1 MYQEISKNL
10 FLSEILEVRKYS
22 DECIYKNSMF
32 NVVVEHGDVLL
43 IYNTMSKLF
52 VATEQK
58 YKSIFC
64 DTKEINSNSLKLQ
77 TDLVFFVHSGL
88 LIEREVDELQLYQEV
103 HNLVRTIEGENKSI
117 ERYNI
122 LTTTGCNA
130 RCFYCFEEG
139 IKPVHMTMETAENVV
154 QYIDRTRNKSKTIF
168 LRWFGGEPL
177 VNPKVIDHI
186 SSRLGELNIDFIS
199 SMSSNGYLFN
209 DEIVEKASKAWNL
222 RKVRVSFD
230 GMEEEHSRRKNYY
243 SKGNS
248 FQQTVDNID
257 RLIAVGINVDIRLT
271 LDHDNKMDIEKVAK
285 YMVNRYQGT
294 PYVKIYT
301 RCLFEELT
309 SEAAKKDI
317 KKVSELVEFKEKI
330 DDYLRK
336 EHMFDYTR
344 LLPIGYQPYYCAA
357 NDPHKEVIGP
367 DGSLCSCET
376 IEKNSLFWGNVIDG
390 VTDVEYRNEWLE
402 SETPLEKCRSCR
414 FLPSCTPF
422 RKCPNDYFDCV
433 GRCHTAYS
441 NYLVYKFNEYKDR
454 NILSS

>member
-1 MYQEISKNL
+1 MYQEISKNF
-10 FLSEILEVRKYS
+10 FLSEILETRKYS
-22 DECIYKNSMF
+22 QECTYKSSMF
-32 NVVVEHGDVLL
+32 NVVVDHDDLLL
-43 IYNTMSKLF
+43 IYNTLSKLF
-52 VATEQK
+52 ITTEQK
-58 YKSIFC
+58 YKNIFC
-64 DTKEINSNSLKLQ
+64 DAEEVALNSIEDK
-77 TDLVFFVHSGL
+77 TDLIFFVNSGL
-88 LIEREVDELQLYQEV
+88 LVDCEFNELQLYEEV
-103 HNLVRTIEGENKSI
+103 NNLIRTIEGDKKGI

-139 IKPVHMTMETAENVV
+139 IKPVHMTLETAEDVV
-154 QYIDRTRNKSKTIF
+154 QYIDRTRNKNKAIF

-186 SSRLGELNIDFIS
+186 SSRLKELKIDFIS

-209 DEIVEKASKAWNL
+209 DKIVEKASTFWNL
-222 RKVRVSFD
+222 NKVRISFD

-243 SKGNS
+243 TEGNS
-248 FQQTVDNID
+248 FQHTVKNVD
-257 RLIAVGINVDIRLT
+257 RLITASINVDIRLT
-271 LDHDNKMDIEKVAK
+271 LDHNNKRDIEDVAK
-285 YMVNRYQGT
+285 YMVERYQGS

-301 RCLFEELT
+301 RCLFEEMT
-309 SEAAKKDI
+309 TEAAKRDI
-317 KKVSELVEFKEKI
+317 KKVSELVDFKESI
-330 DDYLRK
+330 DDYLRNEK
-336 EHMFDYTR
+336 IFDYAR

-376 IEKNSLFWGNVIDG
+376 IEKDALFWGNVVDG
-390 VTDVEYRNEWLE
+390 VTNVEYRDEWLE
-402 SETPLEKCRSCR
+402 CESPVDKCRSCC

-441 NYLVYKFNEYKDR
+441 NYLVHQFDEYKE
-454 NILSS
+454 NIV